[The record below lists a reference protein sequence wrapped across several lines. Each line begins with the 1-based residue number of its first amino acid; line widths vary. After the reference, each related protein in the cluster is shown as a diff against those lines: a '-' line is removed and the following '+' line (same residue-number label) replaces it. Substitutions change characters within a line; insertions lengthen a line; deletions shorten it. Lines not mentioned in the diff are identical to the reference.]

1 MKMPVVLTKAAV
13 LLSSSKLPYSLSLSS
28 VGSGH
33 MSRLIASC
41 SRQCCSRCSA
51 VMMSA
56 LHGHISDSPTLN
68 LLYMWAL
75 SLLCP
80 VLNLNRMTCAGLFS
94 LWRLSD
100 WLQFECCCFHFFLE
114 RVLMMVFHRCK
125 RCICPLVPAGPPP
138 WQAGLPVHFLG
149 SRSVLGST
157 VGLGL
162 TGLRGRPGQFHF
174 LGSRSVLGSTVGLG
188 LTGLRGRPGQFPPR

>member
-1 MKMPVVLTKAAV
+1 MEMPVALTKAAV
-13 LLSSSKLPYSLSLSS
+13 LLSSPRLPYSLSLRS

-33 MSRLIASC
+33 VSPLIASY

-80 VLNLNRMTCAGLFS
+80 VLNLSTRRFVTILSSVGIEEPSSTKTNKQRVRQKTITPTPRVRPFVRVAKTFMLDITCKVSSKLFHTCHAPLAS
-94 LWRLSD
+94 ALS
-100 WLQFECCCFHFFLE
+100 CHF
-114 RVLMMVFHRCK
+114 
-125 RCICPLVPAGPPP
+125 
-138 WQAGLPVHFLG
+138 
-149 SRSVLGST
+149 
-157 VGLGL
+157 
-162 TGLRGRPGQFHF
+162 
-174 LGSRSVLGSTVGLG
+174 
-188 LTGLRGRPGQFPPR
+188 